1 MRNPR
6 NGFILLA
13 CLTAALAVCLNL
25 PAISPRCL
33 SAPANPQAAAAL
45 VAEMNKSGEAA
56 HKRAGV
62 YLDFAFIACY
72 GTLLAWACVWAGRVF
87 ERHGSVPAA
96 RASSFMIGMVLA
108 TIVVDVAENVAM
120 LQLLAGATDDVWL
133 RIVKTMGRL
142 KFTVPA
148 LPVAHALAGLFIW
161 TRGDRRKIAT

>member
-1 MRNPR
+1 MRHPR
-6 NGFILLA
+6 TLFILLA

-45 VAEMNKSGEAA
+45 VAEMNRSGEAA
-56 HKRAGV
+56 HKRAGI
-62 YLDFAFIACY
+62 YADFAFIACSA
-72 GTLLAWACVWAGRVF
+72 TLLIWACAWAGRVF
-87 ERHGSVPAA
+87 ERQGIVPAA
-96 RASSFMIGMVLA
+96 RASSFMIGMALA

-120 LQLLAGATDDVWL
+120 LQMLAGATDDVWL

-148 LPVAHALAGLFIW
+148 LPVAYAFAGLFIW
-161 TRGDRRKIAT
+161 TRGGRRTIAT

>member
-1 MRNPR
+1 MRNRR

-13 CLTAALAVCLNL
+13 CLTAVLAVCLNL

-45 VAEMNKSGEAA
+45 VAEMNRSGESA
-56 HKRAGV
+56 HKRAGI
-62 YLDFAFIACY
+62 YADFAFIACY
-72 GTLLAWACVWAGRVF
+72 ATLLIWACAWAGRVF
-87 ERHGSVPAA
+87 ERRGNVPAA

-108 TIVVDVAENVAM
+108 TIAIDVAENVAM
-120 LQLLAGATDDVWL
+120 LQLLAGATDEVWL

-148 LPVAHALAGLFIW
+148 LPVVYVLFALIRP
-161 TRGDRRKIAT
+161 RGATPRPS